1 MAEEKFLAI
10 YMNKGEVWEDTSSL
24 NSAHKIN
31 IMSLQLQI
39 ASVLHSLFP
48 EGWRAFQS
56 RQNRLWLG
64 HIAVPQ
70 VVVISFQNKSHK
82 TQDHSS

>member
-1 MAEEKFLAI
+1 MAKEKFLAI
-10 YMNKGEVWEDTSSL
+10 HMNKGELWADTSSL

-39 ASVLHSLFP
+39 ASVLHSLVP
-48 EGWRAFQS
+48 EGWQAFQS

-64 HIAVPQ
+64 RKAVLQ
-70 VVVISFQNKSHK
+70 AVVISFQNTSHK